1 MPVPSSSRQRYG
13 GDPETIYLT
22 MRGDLQKVL
31 MLPLEGERAL
41 FRDFLVGYL
50 MVEHN
55 YSEARAVSLVAGY
68 LLLSAIPFPLF
79 VQAARMYQAFHVPAT
94 RWSVLVTDGQ
104 SRQKPEVPAQ
114 GRAVYCWVR

>member
-55 YSEARAVSLVAGY
+55 YSEARAVSLVAGNEVAI
-68 LLLSAIPFPLF
+68 LLMLTEEEGGGL
-79 VQAARMYQAFHVPAT
+79 Y
-94 RWSVLVTDGQ
+94 
-104 SRQKPEVPAQ
+104 
-114 GRAVYCWVR
+114 